1 MNTPEIK
8 ITPRT
13 DRSKWKGAQTSRTP
27 PHPGEPRLISSMYS
41 EYPLVDTELWNKN
54 GQLAVIN
61 TPDASP
67 VSPEAYIFSS
77 LICGV
82 ANR

>member
-1 MNTPEIK
+1 MERNTDIQNSSIPWG
-8 ITPRT
+8 TPC
-13 DRSKWKGAQTSRTP
+13 
-27 PHPGEPRLISSMYS
+27 LISSMYS